1 MSIWGKIS
9 FNPNLPQNDSLTPE
23 QIEEKVN
30 ERNRDTRGMAKRA
43 YETGGVPESSAR
55 RASDHSSITRQTP
68 EAKKARRDAETWYDA
83 KSSQGD
89 DSDCRPTMHLTSTSG
104 QYNWEDDDDDE

>member
-9 FNPNLPQNDSLTPE
+9 FNPNLPQNDSLSPE
-23 QIEEKVN
+23 EIEEKVN
-30 ERNRDTRGMAKRA
+30 ERNQNTRDMAKKA

-55 RASDHSSITRQTP
+55 RASDHSSITRQTN
-68 EAKKARRDAETWYDA
+68 EGKKARRDAKTWYNA

-89 DSDCRPTMHLTSTSG
+89 DSDCRPTMHLTSSSG
-104 QYNWEDDDDDE
+104 RYNWEDDDDE

>member
-9 FNPNLPQNDSLTPE
+9 FNPNLPHNDSLTPE

-30 ERNRDTRGMAKRA
+30 QRNQDTRDMAKQA
-43 YETGGVPESSAR
+43 YQTGGVPESSAQ
-55 RASDHSSITRQTP
+55 RASNHSSITRQTN
-68 EAKKARRDAETWYDA
+68 EGKKDRRDADTWYNA
-83 KSSQGD
+83 QRHQGA
-89 DSDCRPTMHLTSTSG
+89 DSDCRPTMHITTTSG